1 MNYFFLLDLFMEH
14 LDRWEYKSWLDQ
26 PRRHCCARRDLSTV
40 VTNGPCHYPIGTD
53 DVLDSSLT
61 HVSRRLVWTF
71 IRRRRWCASTNVFTS
86 DCNNAGPLIDLLPPP
101 IDHKP
106 HWPSTPL
113 VRWSSPSCISG
124 HVLATNA
131 VVVIRI
137 SFNEGI
143 LQLNRFS

>member
-61 HVSRRLVWTF
+61 HSRV
-71 IRRRRWCASTNVFTS
+71 TS
-86 DCNNAGPLIDLLPPP
+86 VGLDFYSEEEMMCE
-101 IDHKP
+101 HK
-106 HWPSTPL
+106 
-113 VRWSSPSCISG
+113 RF
-124 HVLATNA
+124 HV
-131 VVVIRI
+131 
-137 SFNEGI
+137 
-143 LQLNRFS
+143 